1 MKKILILFSLI
12 TSCEFRMDDE
22 DAKDELEDY
31 AGLQIGNLQV
41 NDRNMHY
48 AYIDQNRN
56 TMLIFIHGS
65 PGSWNAFI
73 DFFKADSILADFD
86 LLAVDRP
93 GFGFSDFG
101 ESENSLETQA
111 FQINQ
116 VLNQFPKKKKILIGH
131 SLGGPVIARMAM
143 DYPDSYEGLVFVA
156 PSLDPEMEE
165 EEWYRKIIDTKIG
178 AFFTP
183 KEFEVSNSEILA
195 LKDELERMLPLWK
208 KINIPSIVIQ
218 GTDDILVPAEN
229 ASFASKML
237 KDSLTT
243 ITILEGEN
251 HIVPW
256 SNPEEI
262 IKAVYQMIDRFAN
275 N

>member
-1 MKKILILFSLI
+1 
-12 TSCEFRMDDE
+12 MDDE

-251 HIVPW
+251 HFVPW